1 MKDIQYFLDVE
12 DKYCQTIPEE
22 VEVWDE
28 DVQEWDYKRIPLD
41 FLRSRPFY
49 QSYNNLDY
57 RKERTQ
63 GYDLN
68 DAELTVL
75 GMFFMHCSAPFR
87 DDYYTQKGDAV
98 PEIAKRVTGGTVPRH
113 IWGLVAWAALYP
125 DEDYHHCES
134 GQDEM
139 SATTC
144 VITACASL
152 LMFCLVWYATMDKRT
167 ANEKSPQ

>member
-1 MKDIQYFLDVE
+1 MDDGRQNKRNMKKKLF
-12 DKYCQTIPEE
+12 KYTI
-22 VEVWDE
+22 
-28 DVQEWDYKRIPLD
+28 RI
-41 FLRSRPFY
+41 
-49 QSYNNLDY
+49 
-57 RKERTQ
+57 
-63 GYDLN
+63 
-68 DAELTVL
+68 VL
-75 GMFFMHCSAPFR
+75 GLF
-87 DDYYTQKGDAV
+87 TLL
-98 PEIAKRVTGGTVPRH
+98 
-113 IWGLVAWAALYP
+113 WGLGAWAALYP